1 MQLYEMTKKDKYL
14 ISFVISFT
22 IFLFFFCI
30 SVIIFLLSLQNMI
43 QSLPIENLW
52 LSILI
57 HFLILVIGVPFGI
70 SLIIFLII
78 RVAYTMIS
86 IEVYLKE
93 NRIILIQRGKLNITY
108 EIPLNNIVKVKHFT
122 PALFIGKSEVVI
134 VVESFYE
141 NGVLKSIKRRFS
153 VASIC
158 SKTRKKEIVK
168 ILQENGAKI

>member
-1 MQLYEMTKKDKYL
+1 MQIYEMTRKDKYL

-22 IFLFFFCI
+22 IFIFFFCI
-30 SVIIFLLSLQNMI
+30 ATIIFFISLQNMI
-43 QSLPIENLW
+43 QSLPIEDLGV
-52 LSILI
+52 SIL
-57 HFLILVIGVPFGI
+57 FDFFILVIGIPLGI
-70 SLIIFLII
+70 GLFIFLII
-78 RVAYTMIS
+78 RFTYTMIS

-93 NRIILIQRGKLNITY
+93 NRIVLIQRGKLNITY

-122 PALFIGKSEVVI
+122 PALFIGKSEMVVI
-134 VVESFYE
+134 AKSYYE